1 MNWFWTENKQK
12 QKLDPQQKHFSTINL
27 QQQIFQDEI
36 LRGTE
41 YSALSSAELL
51 TVAYSSEQLTFYQ
64 NERNSNKNSPKFSS
78 CFF

>member
-12 QKLDPQQKHFSTINL
+12 QKLDPQQKHFLTINL
-27 QQQIFQDEI
+27 QRQIFQDEI

-51 TVAYSSEQLTFYQ
+51 TVAYSSEQFFFTKTRETQIKTVQ
-64 NERNSNKNSPKFSS
+64 NSAV
-78 CFF
+78 FF